1 MNNDIEY
8 QNNPRNGK
16 AVAGIILLVIG
27 ALLLI
32 RQFSDFFIPHWL
44 FSGPMWLVYLGLFI
58 GAKSNFQKPSS
69 FLIIALG
76 IILLINNYFDGASHI
91 MWPLGIIGFGLWL
104 ILRRHNH
111 TNNAFR
117 KDKYAYKW
125 DWQNPGAEAATDP
138 ANPAEPVV
146 DYTEPSASSS
156 SSSSAIPPAGSGKY
170 GATGDDYL
178 DAVSVFGGVKKTILS
193 KNFRGGEIVN
203 IFGGAELDFTQA
215 DINGRVIIDITQIF
229 GGTKI
234 IVPSHWQVVPDL
246 AAVFAAIDDK
256 RMKMTATPNSD
267 KILVLKGVSI
277 FAGVDVRSF

>member
-1 MNNDIEY
+1 MNNDIEHKH
-8 QNNPRNGK
+8 NKRNGK

-32 RQFSDFFIPHWL
+32 RQFDDFFIPNWL
-44 FSGPMWLVYLGLFI
+44 FSGPMWLIYIGLFI
-58 GAKSNFQKPSS
+58 GAKCNFQKPSS
-69 FLIIALG
+69 LLIIALG
-76 IILLINNYFDGASHI
+76 VILLINNNFNGASHV
-91 MWPLGIIGFGLWL
+91 MWPLAIIGFGLWL
-104 ILRRHNH
+104 ILRRHN
-111 TNNAFR
+111 TGGSGYR
-117 KDKYAYKW
+117 KDRYAYKW
-125 DWQNPGAEAATDP
+125 DWQDSAAQAPAAPDP

-146 DYTEPSASSS
+146 DYTSPSSS
-156 SSSSAIPPAGSGKY
+156 SPASSAVPPVGGY
-170 GATGDDYL
+170 GPTGDDYL

-193 KNFRGGEIVN
+193 KNFKGGEIVN

-215 DINGRVIIDITQIF
+215 DINGRVVIDITQIF

-256 RMKMTATPNSD
+256 RMKMTAAPNSD